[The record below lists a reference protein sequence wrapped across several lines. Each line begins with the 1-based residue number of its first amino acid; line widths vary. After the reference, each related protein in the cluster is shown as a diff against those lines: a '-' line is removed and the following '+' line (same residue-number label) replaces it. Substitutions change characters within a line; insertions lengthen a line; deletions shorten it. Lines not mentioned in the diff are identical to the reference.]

1 MAPNPSRLALA
12 ALVAA
17 CLAISSGCATES
29 QSKNPT
35 DLVTLAQADSGTFWT
50 LFATVTASRDYAR
63 EDPSFSSPGVL
74 RLVRGETY
82 TAVGRS
88 RDGRWL
94 QVRIPG
100 HSASRWVPRD
110 AAELSGDI
118 GKLDLVSVAVAA
130 KAMPT
135 ATAAP
140 PSSPTPSPS
149 PSPTPS
155 PTASLTPT
163 AIPTNTV
170 VPTTAVP
177 ATTAPPPTETTTA
190 PPTAPPTTT
199 HTPTA
204 TQPPPPTATP
214 APTAAP
220 TVAPAAA
227 AGNFELGGQVS
238 DFRAPDLMRNAGMTW
253 VKRQVKWHPGEPSG
267 GHIGVITDAHAKGF
281 KILLSV
287 LGSPDT
293 SYPQNFGDYARFA
306 GELAAAGADAIE
318 VWNEMNLDREWASGS
333 INPTTYTS
341 LLQQAHASIKA
352 ANGGTM
358 VISGAPAPTGYFG
371 GCHPHGC
378 DDAPFISGMVAA
390 GGLNYVDC
398 IGIHYN
404 EGLMP
409 PSVRSGDPRG
419 ASSHYTRYYPG
430 MVDTYFNAV
439 GGARPLCFTEIG
451 YLSGEEWGMLP
462 AAFLWQPPYNLS
474 VTQHA
479 QYLADA
485 VRLSRAQG
493 KVRLFIIFNVDF
505 THWSD
510 DPQAGYAIMRPGGNC
525 PACTTLQAA
534 MSGN

>member
-1 MAPNPSRLALA
+1 MALLPSRLTLTV
-12 ALVAA
+12 LFTTS
-17 CLAISSGCATES
+17 LAISNGCATET

-35 DLVTLAQADSGTFWT
+35 DMVNLARKDSSTVWT
-50 LFATVTASRDYAR
+50 LFATVTANRDYAR
-63 EDPSFSSPGVL
+63 EDPSFNSPGVL
-74 RLVRGETY
+74 RLTQGETY

-88 RDGRWL
+88 RDDRWL

-100 HSASRWVPRD
+100 HTESRWIPRD

-118 GKLDLVSVAVAA
+118 GKLEVVSVAVAA
-130 KAMPT
+130 KTMPT
-135 ATAAP
+135 ITDTP
-140 PSSPTPSPS
+140 LVIPTPSPS
-149 PSPTPS
+149 PRPIPS
-155 PTASLTPT
+155 PTASLIPT

-177 ATTAPPPTETTTA
+177 ATTAS
-190 PPTAPPTTT
+190 PPTATNTALPTTPPTHT
-199 HTPTA
+199 HTA
-204 TQPPPPTATP
+204 TQPPPPTATLV
-214 APTAAP
+214 ATAVP
-220 TVAPAAA
+220 TVAPATAS
-227 AGNFELGGQVS
+227 GNFELGGQVS

-253 VKRQVKWHPGEPSG
+253 VKRQVKWHPNEPSG
-267 GHIGVITDAHAKGF
+267 GHIGVITDAHNKGF

-287 LGSPDT
+287 LGSPDK
-293 SYPQNFGDYARFA
+293 SYPENFADYARFV
-306 GELAAAGADAIE
+306 GELAAAGSDAIE
-318 VWNEMNLDREWASGS
+318 VWNEMNLDREWASGAIS
-333 INPTTYTS
+333 PTTYTS
-341 LLQQAHASIKA
+341 LLQQAHSSIKA
-352 ANGGTM
+352 SNGGTM

-378 DDAPFISGMVAA
+378 DDAPFIAGMVAA
-390 GGLNYVDC
+390 GGLNYLDC
-398 IGIHYN
+398 VGIHYN

-474 VTQHA
+474 VTQHS

-510 DPQAGYAIMRPGGNC
+510 DPQAGYAMIRPGGNC
-525 PACTTLQAA
+525 PACITLQAA

>member
-1 MAPNPSRLALA
+1 MMPHPSRLALPV
-12 ALVAA
+12 LVSTF
-17 CLAISSGCATES
+17 LVIFNGCTTES
-29 QSKNPT
+29 QSKFST
-35 DLVTLAQADSGTFWT
+35 DQVNLIQADSDTFWT
-50 LFATVTASRDYAR
+50 LFATVTARRDYAR
-63 EDPSFSSPGVL
+63 EDPSFNSPGVL
-74 RLVRGETY
+74 RLAHGETH
-82 TAVGRS
+82 TLAGRS
-88 RDGRWL
+88 QDSRWL

-100 HSASRWVPRD
+100 QSVSRWVPLD

-118 GKLDLVSVAVAA
+118 EKLEVVSIAVAA
-130 KAMPT
+130 KSMPT
-135 ATAAP
+135 STDTVMISPTPIPSQSPTPIPTNTALPTATVPATTVPPPIATTAAP
-140 PSSPTPSPS
+140 PTAQPSA
-149 PSPTPS
+149 TQ
-155 PTASLTPT
+155 
-163 AIPTNTV
+163 IP
-170 VPTTAVP
+170 A
-177 ATTAPPPTETTTA
+177 ATE
-190 PPTAPPTTT
+190 
-199 HTPTA
+199 TPTA
-204 TQPPPPTATP
+204 TQPPPATVTPVPTAV
-214 APTAAP
+214 P

-227 AGNFELGGQVS
+227 AGNFELGGQVH
-238 DFRAPDLMRNAGMTW
+238 DFSAPDLMRNAGMTW
-253 VKRQVKWHPGEPSG
+253 VKRQVKWHPNEPSG
-267 GHIGVITDAHAKGF
+267 GHIGVITDAHNKGF

-287 LGSPDT
+287 LGHPDKA
-293 SYPQNFGDYARFA
+293 YPEHFADYARFV
-306 GELAAAGADAIE
+306 GELAAGGADGIE

-341 LLQQAHASIKA
+341 LLQQAHGSIKA
-352 ANGGTM
+352 SNGGTM

-378 DDAPFISGMVAA
+378 DDAPFIAGMVAA
-390 GGLNYVDC
+390 GGLNYLDC
-398 IGIHYN
+398 VGIHYN

-409 PSVRSGDPRG
+409 PSARSGDPRG
-419 ASSHYTRYYPG
+419 ASSHYTRYYPA
-430 MVDTYFNAV
+430 MVDTYFNAI

-510 DPQAGYAIMRPGGNC
+510 DPQAGYAMIRPGGGC

>member
-1 MAPNPSRLALA
+1 MAPNPSRLALVV
-12 ALVAA
+12 LVVTS
-17 CLAISSGCATES
+17 LAISSGCATES

-35 DLVTLAQADSGTFWT
+35 DLVTLTGADSGTFWT
-50 LFATVTASRDYAR
+50 LFATITASRDYAR

-74 RLVRGETY
+74 RLARGETY

-88 RDGRWL
+88 RDGHWL

-118 GKLDLVSVAVAA
+118 GKLEVVSVAVAA
-130 KAMPT
+130 KALPT
-135 ATAAP
+135 ATTAP

-149 PSPTPS
+149 PSPIPS
-155 PTASLTPT
+155 PTASMTPT
-163 AIPTNTV
+163 AIPTNTAL
-170 VPTTAVP
+170 PTAAVP
-177 ATTAPPPTETTTA
+177 ATTAPPTV
-190 PPTAPPTTT
+190 PPTAT

-204 TQPPPPTATP
+204 TQPPPPTAAP
-214 APTAAP
+214 IPTAVP
-220 TVAPAAA
+220 TVAPAAS

-238 DFRAPDLMRNAGMTW
+238 DFRAPDLMHNAGMTW
-253 VKRQVKWHPGEPSG
+253 VKRQVKWHPGESSG

-306 GELAAAGADAIE
+306 GELGAAGADGIE

-333 INPTTYTS
+333 ISPTTYTS

-419 ASSHYTRYYPG
+419 ASSHYTRYYPS

-451 YLSGEEWGMLP
+451 YLSGEEWGSLP
-462 AAFLWQPPYNLS
+462 AAFLWKPPYNLT
-474 VTQHA
+474 VAEHA
-479 QYLADA
+479 QYLGDA
-485 VRLSRAQG
+485 VRISRAQG

-525 PACTTLQAA
+525 PACATLQAA